1 MILAVLLALKML
13 TLTFNYVSCSI
24 IFIMIDGVYS
34 ASQTNAFQTHEMQ
47 DRHYFERKLMNKI

>member
-24 IFIMIDGVYS
+24 IFIMIDGVLS
-34 ASQTNAFQTHEMQ
+34 ITN
-47 DRHYFERKLMNKI
+47 RRV

>member
-24 IFIMIDGVYS
+24 IFIMIDGVLS
-34 ASQTNAFQTHEMQ
+34 ITNRRVLKHMKCKT
-47 DRHYFERKLMNKI
+47 DTTSKGSL